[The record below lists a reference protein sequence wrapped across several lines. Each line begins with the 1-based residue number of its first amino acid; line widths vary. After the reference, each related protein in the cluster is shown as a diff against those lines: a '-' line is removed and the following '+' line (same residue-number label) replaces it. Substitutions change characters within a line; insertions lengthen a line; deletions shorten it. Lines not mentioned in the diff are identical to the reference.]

1 MLRHVN
7 EDIYSS
13 LLYCIPKDQHDE
25 ESIRNALLS
34 HPEVEFI
41 SLAGV
46 DLGGQETDEKIPIE
60 LFLEDI
66 SEFLNA
72 GIQTDG
78 SSVYLPEIASL
89 NDAKVMILPD
99 KNINWYVDYNF
110 DNINTA
116 NYKPVGTLRIPSF
129 LKHGK
134 EKVGSRDILRKAIDN
149 FKDEVVEIIKENPL
163 FLEEVGIASF
173 DDIDDIIITSATEME
188 FWVNT
193 PADIVDEEQLS
204 ISQSL
209 KEQYWKRTRGEVRT
223 ALERTIWFMGKYG
236 FEPEMGHKEVGGV
249 RRRIGLGKEGH
260 FMEQLEIDW
269 KYSEAMQAADNDIF
283 VRDLIEDIFNFCGL
297 EVTFDAKPN
306 EGVAGSGK
314 HTHLGIAAK
323 LKTGKFVNLFSPKD
337 MKSEYMTSLGYGAL
351 MGILK
356 NYEVINP
363 FVSSTNDA
371 LNRLKPGF
379 EAPVCIVTSLGR
391 SKEEPSRNRSI
402 LIGLIKDFDNPMATR
417 FELRAP
423 NPHSNTYLV
432 ISACLQGMIDGIRA
446 VSDKK
451 ATLAELEAELSK
463 SYGDEGFY
471 LEKNRQYR
479 SEEDVYELSQEER
492 NRLFGVPPRTVWEN
506 IVSCKSGGE
515 KRKALYHNGVF
526 SEKTVISFRYTAIQR
541 WANELLGRI
550 IPNNMD
556 IVRECKKV
564 HTEGDISDLDVVMWN
579 KINTMRWYLMKGS
592 MDTDSLFT
600 RIRKELEEKNYDQA
614 SELQIE
620 MSEKILELKEL
631 YYAYKKNQF

>member
-1 MLRHVN
+1 MLRNIN

-13 LLYCIPKDQHDE
+13 LLYCIPRDQHDE
-25 ESIRNALLS
+25 ESIKDALLS
-34 HPEVEFI
+34 HPEVEFV

-46 DLGGQETDEKIPIE
+46 DLGGQETDEKIPVE

-66 SEFLNA
+66 PGFLGA

-99 KNINWYVDYNF
+99 KETNWYVDYNF

-116 NYKPVGTLRIPSF
+116 NGKPVGTLRIPAF
-129 LKHGK
+129 LQHGK

-149 FKDEVVEIIKENPL
+149 FKSEVVEIIKENPQYL
-163 FLEEVGIASF
+163 QEVGIESF
-173 DDIDDIIITSATEME
+173 DDVEDVIITSATEME

-209 KEQYWKRTRGEVRT
+209 KEQYWKRTKGEVRT

-323 LKTGKFVNLFSPKD
+323 LKSGKFVNLFSPKD
-337 MKSEYMTSLGYGAL
+337 MKAEYMTSIGYGAL

-363 FVSSTNDA
+363 FVSTTNDA

-423 NPHSNTYLV
+423 NPHSNTHLV
-432 ISACLQGMIDGIRA
+432 IAACLQGMIDGIRA
-446 VSDKK
+446 VSAEKPS
-451 ATLAELEAELSK
+451 LAALEAELSK
-463 SYGDEGFY
+463 DYGVEGFY

-479 SEEDVYELSQEER
+479 SEEDVYDLSEEER

-506 IVSCKSGGE
+506 IVSCKGGGE

-526 SEKTVISFRYTAIQR
+526 TEKTVISFRYTAIQR
-541 WANELLGRI
+541 WANELMGRI
-550 IPNNMD
+550 IQNNMD

-564 HTEGDISDLDVVMWN
+564 HAEGEISDLDVVMWN
-579 KINTMRWYLMKGS
+579 KINSMRWYLMKGS

-600 RIRKELEEKNYDQA
+600 RIKKELDDKNYDKA
-614 SELQIE
+614 SELQVE
-620 MSEKILELKEL
+620 MSEKISELKEL